1 MQLSPRI
8 GLLITAWLRDRRGY
22 VLPMIAAAVFPLLAM
37 LGGAIDMGRSYLAES
52 RLQQA
57 CDSGVLAARKR
68 MGTLPAA
75 TGVLPPD
82 VAAVGHRFFN
92 VNFRDGQY
100 GTADRHFGLIL
111 ESDYALS
118 GEASVNVPTT
128 VMRLFG
134 QERVELAVTCGS
146 QLGMS
151 NTDVMMVLDVTGS
164 MNETNSG
171 DAASK
176 ITLMRATIGQSD

>member
-8 GLLITAWLRDRRGY
+8 RLPIVAWLRDSRGN
-22 VLPMIAAAVFPLLAM
+22 VLSMIAAAVFPLLAM

-68 MGTLPAA
+68 MGTSPAA

-82 VAAVGHRFFN
+82 VAAVGNRFFN

-118 GEASVNVPTT
+118 GEASVTRTYVPGTITHSMRPESSETT
-128 VMRLFG
+128 STA
-134 QERVELAVTCGS
+134 LAPIPVVWSVRGE
-146 QLGMS
+146 G
-151 NTDVMMVLDVTGS
+151 
-164 MNETNSG
+164 EP
-171 DAASK
+171 
-176 ITLMRATIGQSD
+176 